1 MPSLNVDTN
10 PSPMG
15 KASEVGGVEVEKS
28 IKPKSRIH
36 TCLIEREKNKSPS
49 RVKR

>member
-1 MPSLNVDTN
+1 MASLNVDTN

-15 KASEVGGVEVEKS
+15 KASEVGGVEVNK
-28 IKPKSRIH
+28 KVSRIH
-36 TCLIEREKNKSPS
+36 ACLIEREKNKSPS